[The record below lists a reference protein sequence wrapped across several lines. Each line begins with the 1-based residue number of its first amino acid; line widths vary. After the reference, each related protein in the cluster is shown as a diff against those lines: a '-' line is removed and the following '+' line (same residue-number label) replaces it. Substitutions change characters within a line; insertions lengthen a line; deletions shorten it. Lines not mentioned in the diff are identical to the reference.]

1 MRNFS
6 RGRPDPLPREKN
18 DCAADW
24 LYVTAALFVH
34 RKDTNMSWR
43 DNLIKIEPYVAGE
56 QPDKKDFIKLNANEN
71 PYPPSPMVQAILS
84 RFDSGCLKKYP
95 DANAAPLAAKLAEY
109 HGLERGNVFVGNG
122 SDDVLALCFRAFF
135 NSDKPVIYPDITY
148 SFYPVWCDML
158 RIPFETIPVDK
169 DFRIRAEDY
178 ARPNGGVVIANPN
191 APTSISEGLD
201 FIRKILDANR
211 DSVVIVDEAYVDFG
225 GTTALPLLSEYENLV
240 ITRTF
245 SKSRSMA
252 GMRIGYAMGNKE
264 IISALYAAKDS
275 YNSYP
280 MDSVAVEAGIASVED
295 EDYFRETLEK
305 VIATRARL
313 TEGLRGLGF
322 DVADSA
328 ANFVFAEH
336 GTLRARDICEY
347 LKTRDIYVRYFS
359 KPRIDNRLRI
369 TVGTDGEI
377 EALLAA
383 LKELVND

>member
-1 MRNFS
+1 
-6 RGRPDPLPREKN
+6 
-18 DCAADW
+18 
-24 LYVTAALFVH
+24 
-34 RKDTNMSWR
+34 MSWR

-71 PYPPSPMVQAILS
+71 PYPPSPAVQEVVS
-84 RFDSGCLKKYP
+84 HFNSGCLKKYP
-95 DANAAPLAAKLAEY
+95 DANATPLAAKLAEY
-109 HGLERGNVFVGNG
+109 HGLKRENVFVGNG
-122 SDDVLALCFRAFF
+122 SDDVLAQCFRAFF
-135 NSDKPVIYPDITY
+135 NSDKPIIYPDITY
-148 SFYPVWCDML
+148 SFYPVWCEML
-158 RIPFETIPVDK
+158 KIPYETIPVDE
-169 DFRIRAEDY
+169 DFRIHAEDY

-191 APTSISEGLD
+191 APTSIGVGLD

-280 MDSVAVEAGIASVED
+280 MDSVAIEAGIASVED
-295 EDYFRETLEK
+295 DKYFRDT
-305 VIATRARL
+305 VARVVATRTRL
-313 TEGLRGLGF
+313 TEELRKLGF
-322 DVADSA
+322 DVADSST
-328 ANFVFAEH
+328 NFVFAEH
-336 GTLRARDICEY
+336 NKFRAKELCEY

-369 TVGTDGEI
+369 TVGTDEEI
-377 EALLAA
+377 DALISA
-383 LKELVND
+383 LKDHIGG